1 MINFE
6 DLVSKNQELTFKY
19 LRRNKEKLDF
29 YTEEGLYNNLALL
42 FSGQCPYTIKVIG
55 FEGTNDF
62 ISRFRREFSGSIL
75 KQIKDIS
82 DYMDMINHIR
92 STYKGLYRIDN
103 RDYPIDILYE
113 ILLTC
118 IIFRDYS
125 FSNANC
131 IFKFYEDRAEFVTA
145 GSVETCRNPKLLNVL
160 KELKLYNDEKTYEGK
175 VELVQ
180 TNNSFRFILP
190 NSNYLK
196 VDN

>member
-19 LRRNKEKLDF
+19 LRRSKEKLGF
-29 YTEEGLYNNLALL
+29 YTEE
-42 FSGQCPYTIKVIG
+42 
-55 FEGTNDF
+55 
-62 ISRFRREFSGSIL
+62 
-75 KQIKDIS
+75 
-82 DYMDMINHIR
+82 
-92 STYKGLYRIDN
+92 GLYRIDN
-103 RDYPIDILYE
+103 RDYPIYILYE